1 MHTKMK
7 IFKFFWA
14 IGWMLFGVAVALHW
28 QFEGAILGV
37 FALISLVIAD
47 VVLSVVKALR
57 DKFGGQH

>member
-1 MHTKMK
+1 MNVKMK
-7 IFKFFWA
+7 MFKFFWA

-47 VVLSVVKALR
+47 VVLSVVKLLKA
-57 DKFGGQH
+57 KFTGHH